1 MGKRIEIRLLPEQDH
16 LQDDILE
23 FFQDV
28 HFPTP
33 RTPERISILSVPV
46 RGGATAFL
54 DNLGVQYKLPE
65 YRKPGPKSRQEGLKL
80 EFHLKFDEDL
90 ASFIEAEARQGYQAF
105 FNELLRQKMQER
117 DEEQSKIS
125 S

>member
-1 MGKRIEIRLLPEQDH
+1 MSKRIEIRLKPEQDH
-16 LQDDILE
+16 LQDAILE
-23 FFQDV
+23 FFRDV

-46 RGGATAFL
+46 RDGAVAFL

-65 YRKPGPKSRQEGLKL
+65 YRKPGPKSSHEGLKT

-90 ASFIEAEARQGYQAF
+90 ASFIKSEARQGYQAF
-105 FNELLRQKMQER
+105 FNEILRQKMQER
-117 DEEQSKIS
+117 DLEQSKIS